1 MISTPHAR
9 DYPWLGLKIAVVLI
23 YLFVLG
29 PILITAAVSF
39 NGSER
44 SVFPPQGFTLH
55 WWAQAFDERWMDPL
69 QFSLKLGAIT
79 ALVST
84 AVGMPLA
91 FALVRH
97 EFPGRR
103 LIELLCV
110 GPLILPTLVTGIAL
124 LQFLHVL
131 ALDAVVGFRALLIGH
146 IVICLPFSVRTIAIS
161 LKAMPPS
168 IELAAASL
176 GAKPWQVL
184 REVTLP
190 VASAGVFAGIAF
202 AFVHSFTDV
211 NLSLFIARPGERPVT
226 VAILN
231 FLEFGFAPTLAAV
244 SILTLVIPL
253 ILVAVLER
261 FVRIGDFLYGGNA
274 RNG

>member
-1 MISTPHAR
+1 
-9 DYPWLGLKIAVVLI
+9 
-23 YLFVLG
+23 
-29 PILITAAVSF
+29 
-39 NGSER
+39 
-44 SVFPPQGFTLH
+44 
-55 WWAQAFDERWMDPL
+55 
-69 QFSLKLGAIT
+69 
-79 ALVST
+79 
-84 AVGMPLA
+84 MPLA
-91 FALVRH
+91 FALARH

-176 GAKPWQVL
+176 GARPWQVL

-190 VASAGVFAGIAF
+190 VASAGVFAGVAF

-261 FVRIGDFLYGGNA
+261 FVRIGDFLYGSNA